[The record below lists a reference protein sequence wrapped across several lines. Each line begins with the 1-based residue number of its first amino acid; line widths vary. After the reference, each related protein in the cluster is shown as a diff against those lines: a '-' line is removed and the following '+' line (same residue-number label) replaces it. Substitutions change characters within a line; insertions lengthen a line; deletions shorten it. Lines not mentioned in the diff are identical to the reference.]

1 MKILVDMNLSPSW
14 VDFLIE
20 ASDAGCG
27 LSGERGRLN
36 IHAEAV
42 ALLRESGWVFAI
54 DRSFHTLRLS
64 GQPYSGRNTLAQL
77 PIDAR
82 IARRAPK
89 CLSRQGIK
97 PYLGPARWP
106 TPSTACRPGFEIA

>member
-1 MKILVDMNLSPSW
+1 MKILVDMNLSPGW

-42 ALLRESGWVFAI
+42 VLLRESGVYS
-54 DRSFHTLRLS
+54 RSI
-64 GQPYSGRNTLAQL
+64 GRST
-77 PIDAR
+77 
-82 IARRAPK
+82 RR
-89 CLSRQGIK
+89 G
-97 PYLGPARWP
+97 
-106 TPSTACRPGFEIA
+106 